1 MATLLGHL
9 PLWIAVTVATWWVC
23 WTLAG
28 PQNCQDLQVCD
39 KQMKAYPTYLHV
51 VSSTALVAM
60 SGHEVCGLIATYMG
74 ARQTQEL
81 IPHLQSRV
89 LPSFLLAL
97 MFGWLAV
104 VERYFSLP
112 EVNLA
117 HVHSSGDGLTT
128 SGRPVYTLRYIEWC
142 INVPILF
149 LLSGH
154 CSLGR
159 PLREVSR
166 PLLVTNVYII
176 LSWMATVTEYG
187 VLKWLLIIAAFH
199 MYGWASMDMIA
210 WSRAFEKTAPP
221 DLPSRRV
228 RPWLSNGL
236 IIHFQLFGAI
246 YMASAVGAITAER
259 EQVGYYLVTFGAKI
273 AYCATFVF
281 IRADEYH
288 KTLTDVL
295 RKVSVSNVGMI
306 SILRGNFDIILPCVM
321 DSAGRCKLPQSY
333 SGDMLKLE
341 KMLGNSVA
349 GRNLADLLHEQSDK
363 VEFTQYLRNV
373 VRQADCPQAFSE
385 ATLTTSG
392 LWSCGAGVMPPI
404 AQVLHSKMTG
414 ASQVRLNATLH
425 LSVVPRSAVSHGK
438 ERSLVAAIQ
447 LTEEA
452 EKDEASKELDLGFE
466 SFKPTERQ
474 TSATST
480 TFTDAQSGIVANL
493 ADLNKLGA
501 SALLGSS
508 EEGTEEGEGSWEG
521 SQSCNF
527 SHFGA
532 FMHGFDELTS
542 AFDARICGM
551 WEGTTSEELGSYTQ
565 KVEFNHDCKH
575 AKISVM
581 EHTLDARFRMNCSV
595 EPMQLDI
602 QVIPSGPEESP
613 PPIPY
618 IFKFNPDGSLCL
630 CGPSDSRLRR
640 PTGFKGP
647 GLCIMQR
654 AQTQTRMPE
663 PEPAQA
669 PPLKKIHSSPP
680 EPEPEFM
687 RNFTEEAQE
696 EQLRIKEAA
705 GQWRDPAL
713 AASVALAIT
722 STIIA
727 VRKSI

>member
-1 MATLLGHL
+1 M
-9 PLWIAVTVATWWVC
+9 
-23 WTLAG
+23 
-28 PQNCQDLQVCD
+28 
-39 KQMKAYPTYLHV
+39 
-51 VSSTALVAM
+51 
-60 SGHEVCGLIATYMG
+60 
-74 ARQTQEL
+74 
-81 IPHLQSRV
+81 
-89 LPSFLLAL
+89 
-97 MFGWLAV
+97 
-104 VERYFSLP
+104 
-112 EVNLA
+112 
-117 HVHSSGDGLTT
+117 
-128 SGRPVYTLRYIEWC
+128 
-142 INVPILF
+142 
-149 LLSGH
+149 
-154 CSLGR
+154 
-159 PLREVSR
+159 
-166 PLLVTNVYII
+166 
-176 LSWMATVTEYG
+176 
-187 VLKWLLIIAAFH
+187 
-199 MYGWASMDMIA
+199 
-210 WSRAFEKTAPP
+210 
-221 DLPSRRV
+221 
-228 RPWLSNGL
+228 
-236 IIHFQLFGAI
+236 
-246 YMASAVGAITAER
+246 
-259 EQVGYYLVTFGAKI
+259 
-273 AYCATFVF
+273 
-281 IRADEYH
+281 
-288 KTLTDVL
+288 
-295 RKVSVSNVGMI
+295 
-306 SILRGNFDIILPCVM
+306 
-321 DSAGRCKLPQSY
+321 
-333 SGDMLKLE
+333 
-341 KMLGNSVA
+341 
-349 GRNLADLLHEQSDK
+349 
-363 VEFTQYLRNV
+363 EFTQYLRNV

-438 ERSLVAAIQ
+438 ERHLVAAIQ
-447 LTEEA
+447 LTEAA
-452 EKDEASKELDLGFE
+452 EEETSKELELGFE
-466 SFKPTERQ
+466 SFKASERQ

-527 SHFGA
+527 SHFAA
-532 FMHGFDELTS
+532 FPQGLDETS
-542 AFDARICGM
+542 AFDARICGL

-565 KVEFNHDCKH
+565 KVEFSHDCKH

-581 EHTLDARFRMNCSV
+581 DHTLDARFRMNCSV

-602 QVIPSGPEESP
+602 QVIPSGADESP

-654 AQTQTRMPE
+654 AKPEMTRMLE
-663 PEPAQA
+663 SEPAHA
-669 PPLKKIHSSPP
+669 PPLPKKIHSSPP

-687 RNFTEEAQE
+687 RNFTEEAQQ

-705 GQWRDPAL
+705 AQWRDPAL